1 MEELNKEK
9 LPKEKVPL
17 TISYDMGWNKRSS
30 GTRYDSVSGHGI
42 MIGGYTKKVIGFKS
56 MSKECSV
63 CSNFEKKKDREG
75 PVNPPEH
82 ECTKNHDGSSKSM
95 ECKAIL
101 KMVVEA
107 FLEREFMV
115 GTIVADDDT
124 TMKKTLRH
132 NYKENVRLGL
142 LQKEDWPKN
151 NKAKYFASGRLPNSV
166 TPPQFLAD
174 FNHRVKSVGRAVYE
188 LALMGKSK
196 SMVDKNLATN

>member
-1 MEELNKEK
+1 M
-9 LPKEKVPL
+9 
-17 TISYDMGWNKRSS
+17 
-30 GTRYDSVSGHGI
+30 SGHGI

-56 MSKECSV
+56 MSKECLV
-63 CSNFEKKKDREG
+63 CSDFEKKKKDEEG
-75 PVNPPEH
+75 QPVNPPEH

-95 ECKAIL
+95 ECEAIL
-101 KMVVEA
+101 KIVVEA

-132 NYKENVRLGL
+132 NYKDNVRLGL

-151 NKAKYFASGRLPNSV
+151 KKGKNIASGRLLNSV
-166 TPPQFLAD
+166 TSPQFLAD